1 MNEVKTKST
10 PAHWLLW
17 TYFGHTLDYRWSA
30 FGMLLNAFGC
40 SLMRADERRCALMT
54 SGDSGVS
61 PNNRYVRFLCYA
73 VIFRAGSRDISALD
87 CRILCRVL
95 QTAHGIR

>member
-1 MNEVKTKST
+1 MPVFGCV
-10 PAHWLLW
+10 W
-17 TYFGHTLDYRWSA
+17 TYFGCTLECVGMRWS
-30 FGMLLNAFGC
+30 AFGC
-40 SLMRADERRCALMT
+40 SLMRADDRRCALMT

-87 CRILCRVL
+87 YRILCRVL
-95 QTAHGIR
+95 QIAHDIR